1 MKAVLGLGANLGDRA
16 ATLQAALDGLGAK
29 TRIVAVSA
37 IFETAPVGGP
47 PQPDFYNAV
56 VLVDTSLAAT
66 DLLALAHSLE
76 AAAGRVRVEHWGPRT
91 LDIDVLAYE
100 DKCSDHPELTLPHP
114 RAHERAF
121 VLLPWLEIEPDG
133 AVVGHGT
140 LAELAAKVGTTG
152 VRRLET
158 PLLRTPPLPTADALT

>member
-1 MKAVLGLGANLGDRA
+1 MRAVLALGANLGDRA
-16 ATLQAALDGLGAK
+16 ATLQAALDGLAAQ
-29 TRIVAVSA
+29 TTVVAVSA

-56 VLVDTSLAAT
+56 VLVDTTLAGT
-66 DLLALAHSLE
+66 ELLTVAHSLE

-91 LDIDVLAYE
+91 LDVDVLAY
-100 DKCSDHPELTLPHP
+100 DDTRSDDPELTLPHP

-121 VLLPWLEIEPDG
+121 VVLPWLEIEPDG
-133 AVVGHGT
+133 AIDGHGT
-140 LAELAAKVGTTG
+140 LAELAATLGTAG

-158 PLLRTPPLPTADALT
+158 PALSIPRFPTAGGVT